1 MMFDKNIRMFIN
13 ILEICIKHPKLGLL
27 GPNFV
32 KTGDELKNQ
41 DENSAVKKEG
51 IQTVSLS
58 KLFLTRIS
66 YPVLDLP

>member
-1 MMFDKNIRMFIN
+1 MMVNKNVRMFLN
-13 ILEICIKHPKLGLL
+13 ILEIFIKYPKLGLL

-51 IQTVSLS
+51 TQTVSLS
-58 KLFLTRIS
+58 KLFLTGVS
-66 YPVLDLP
+66 SPVLDLP

>member
-1 MMFDKNIRMFIN
+1 MFDKNIRMFIN
-13 ILEICIKHPKLGLL
+13 ILEICIKYPKLGLL
-27 GPNFV
+27 DPNFV

-58 KLFLTRIS
+58 KLFLTRIL